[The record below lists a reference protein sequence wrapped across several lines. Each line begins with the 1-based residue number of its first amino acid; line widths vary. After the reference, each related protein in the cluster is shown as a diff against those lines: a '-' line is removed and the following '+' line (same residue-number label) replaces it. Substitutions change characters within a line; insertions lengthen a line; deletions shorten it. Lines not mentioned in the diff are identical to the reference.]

1 MSDILSDLVN
11 ALKDELGQGYSTI
24 SNIVETQGKLLAKQA
39 KQIATSRATGSLKDD
54 DELYHFYLESLKD
67 NTIAV
72 AKAVVMVTALTIEK
86 AWNAIAGALWGGIR
100 SILTGA
106 GVPANLLP
114 ETPPINL

>member
-1 MSDILSDLVN
+1 VSDILSDLVN
-11 ALKDELGQGYSTI
+11 ALRGELGQSYSSV

-39 KQIATSRATGSLKDD
+39 AHIAKSRATGSLRDD
-54 DELYHFYLESLKD
+54 DELYLFYLESLKD
-67 NTIAV
+67 NTLAV

-100 SILTGA
+100 SILSGA
-106 GVPANLLP
+106 GVPASLLP